1 MLPSRLLWLG
11 ILIGVLGALIGIA
24 LSSPQTD
31 ALAPNP
37 SPPAGVTGGG
47 EGIPPDPR
55 WLDLVRAASA
65 APALRAPATCDFAT
79 CDPATLLPATLLS
92 ATLHVHLT
100 DRTVAG
106 RVPSPAPVTVRVSR
120 GETPLQTMT
129 VQPVPDGDG
138 YLYLA
143 VLPPWGSGTWLYGY
157 CGEPFLPG
165 DVFWAIQG
173 STVLSL
179 TLPPF
184 SVLADPD
191 ADLISGTAPPSDT
204 VALYLYP
211 RADPAGVLTQTATAG
226 PDGAYQASW
235 ADLRPGD
242 TGYAVW
248 NEAPNR
254 AAYLRFVA
262 PLLQVQVD
270 GAEVVGLAP
279 PCTGFYLDVADTAGN
294 HLIRSQPCS
303 GRDGY
308 FHTWLWWAE
317 KAEGLPKL
325 LPGYRVRASAAGQ
338 VFSTTVLPVA
348 AWTDRAGGQVLG
360 EAPAGLPV
368 RVEVAHGPI
377 EGDWE
382 SILHRPPY
390 ASVTVT
396 ATAGGRYTATLPL
409 GPADIGA
416 AFAVGP
422 DGHETFARF
431 AVPYLW
437 MLLGPD
443 RFWYGFRL
451 QGQVDGAN
459 VPITLTL
466 QGTAGLI
473 KDVRL
478 LRSAGNGFF
487 RDLSSQNDPVLETG
501 DVLTVETARGV
512 QAALTLPVLTAR
524 VDPLSDTV
532 SGQAPPGARLTVTIS
547 GGAYGASSSGV
558 PSPNGAG
565 PLGGGEPTPPP
576 PPPPVRVSQ
585 VVTAGADGTYVA
597 DFRGIAD
604 LTHRAAGEVSLTTPE
619 GHAVLRLFRAYDC
632 RPVLTAVAVGGNY
645 LGGVSSRG
653 CPSLTLRLIGP
664 DGAVKAVGYADF
676 SWWDS
681 FGFYFYGSIGCP
693 WSGGCDKSVP
703 TLILPGD
710 RIELASG
717 GAVYTTTVPTL
728 TLEVDREAPALSGW
742 APAGA
747 TLRVEI
753 RDDSAVLRHVL
764 TPTVAPQGRYTVSLA
779 GIYTPTAGDSFTVW
793 WLSGE
798 TGFYVLDVLPYL
810 EAGLFQNSLFGLL
823 HPLIPYTVTPG
834 AVTGYAGPGG
844 EWFVNVGPLFPG
856 DTVTVTTPREDLTL
870 TLPLLTARIDRSA
883 GTVSG
888 QAPPGGLLEVSL
900 VAYPFYLFRQVT
912 ATAAGTYTVSFPEM
926 ATAGGAW
933 GTVRYINPQGHR
945 VFLQFGAR
953 SWSVSLGEP
962 CAEGYADM
970 AGAPFTATLAAP
982 GGFTESI
989 TGTASGY
996 NASFS
1001 ACFSRSIGPGDR
1013 LRLAQASGET
1023 EFVVPRL
1030 TASHDWAAQVLEG
1043 EAPPGGLVEVTFPRG
1058 WLTVRRRTVADST
1071 GRYRLDTRGLDLRV
1085 GDSGVVSVTDAGG
1098 NVTRLAFRVQGY
1110 RVYLP
1115 VVAR

>member
-55 WLDLVRAASA
+55 WLDLVRARSASGVR
-65 APALRAPATCDFAT
+65 LQ
-79 CDPATLLPATLLS
+79 S
-92 ATLHVHLT
+92 ATPSLHVHLT

-165 DVFWAIQG
+165 DVFWAVQG

-226 PDGAYQASW
+226 PDGAYQAPW

-242 TGYAVW
+242 SGLVAW
-248 NEAPNR
+248 NADADR
-254 AAYLRFVA
+254 AAYVRFVA
-262 PLLQVQVD
+262 PFLQVQVNGWEIV
-270 GAEVVGLAP
+270 GAAV
-279 PCTGFYLDVADTAGN
+279 
-294 HLIRSQPCS
+294 PCS
-303 GRDGY
+303 NVWITVTDRVGNFLSNRWAFADAQGS
-308 FHTWLWWAE
+308 FFAWLGEYE
-317 KAEGLPKL
+317 KEILPAQS
-325 LPGYRVRASAAGQ
+325 PGHRVEASAAGQ

-360 EAPAGLPV
+360 EAPAGAPV
-368 RVEVAHGPI
+368 RVEVAHGPL

-382 SILHRPPY
+382 SVLHRLPY

-409 GPADIGA
+409 SPADIGA

-422 DGHETFARF
+422 DGHETFVRF

-466 QGTAGLI
+466 QGTAGFI

-501 DVLTVETARGV
+501 DILTVETARGV

-532 SGQAPPGARLTVTIS
+532 SGEAPPGARLTVTIS

-728 TLEVDREAPALSGW
+728 TIEVDREAPALSGW

-753 RDDSAVLRHVL
+753 RDDAAVLRHVL

-888 QAPPGGLLEVSL
+888 QAPPGGLLEVSF
-900 VAYPFYLFRQVT
+900 VAYPLYLFRQVT

-1058 WLTVRRRTVADST
+1058 WRSVLRRTVADST

>member
-1 MLPSRLLWLG
+1 MPPSRFLWLG
-11 ILIGVLGALIGIA
+11 ILIGVLGALAGIV

-31 ALAPNP
+31 ASAPNP
-37 SPPAGVTGGG
+37 SPPTGVAGGG
-47 EGIPPDPR
+47 EVISPDPR
-55 WLDLVRAASA
+55 WLDLVRARAASGVRLQA
-65 APALRAPATCDFAT
+65 ATP
-79 CDPATLLPATLLS
+79 S
-92 ATLHVHLT
+92 LHVHLT

-120 GETPLQTMT
+120 GETTLHTLT

-138 YLYLA
+138 YLYIA

-165 DVFWAIQG
+165 DVFWAAQG
-173 STVLSL
+173 SAVLSL
-179 TLPPF
+179 TLPSF

-211 RADPAGVLTQTATAG
+211 RADPAGVLSQTTTAG
-226 PDGAYQASW
+226 PDGAYQAPW
-235 ADLRPGD
+235 ADLRSGD

-248 NEAPNR
+248 NQAPDR

-270 GAEVVGLAP
+270 GAEVMGLAP
-279 PCTGFYLDVADTAGN
+279 PCTGFYLDVTDAAGN
-294 HLIRSQPCS
+294 HLIRSQPYS

-308 FHTWLWWAE
+308 FQTWLWWAE
-317 KAEGLPKL
+317 KEEGLPKL
-325 LPGYRVRASAAGQ
+325 LPGYRVQASAAGL
-338 VFSTTVLPVA
+338 VFSTTVLPLA

-368 RVEVAHGPI
+368 RVEVAPGPV
-377 EGDWE
+377 EGYWE
-382 SILHRPPY
+382 SVLWRPPY

-409 GPADIGA
+409 APAAVGA
-416 AFAVGP
+416 AFVLGP
-422 DGHETFARF
+422 DGHETFAGF
-431 AVPYLW
+431 AVPYLRVI
-437 MLLGPD
+437 LGPD
-443 RFWYGFRL
+443 SFWYGFRL

-466 QGTAGLI
+466 QGPAGLI

-478 LRSAGNGFF
+478 LRSAGNGFI

-512 QAALTLPVLTAR
+512 QAALTLPVLTAQ

-532 SGQAPPGARLTVTIS
+532 SGEAPPGARLTVTVS
-547 GGAYGASSSGV
+547 AGACGASSSGV

-576 PPPPVRVSQ
+576 PPPPVRVSL
-585 VVTAGADGTYVA
+585 VITAGADGTYVA

-619 GHAVLRLFRAYDC
+619 GHTVLRLFRAQDC
-632 RPVLTAVAVGGNY
+632 RPVLTTVAVGGNY
-645 LGGVSSRG
+645 LSGVSSQG

-664 DGAVKAVGYADF
+664 DGAVKAVRYADF

-681 FGFYFYGSIGCP
+681 FWFYFYMHTACP
-693 WSGGCDKSVP
+693 WPDGCYSKDVP
-703 TLILPGD
+703 ILILPGD
-710 RIELASG
+710 QIEITSG
-717 GAVYTTTVPTL
+717 GDVYTTTVPTL
-728 TLEVDREAPALSGW
+728 TVEVDRETPALFGW
-742 APAGA
+742 APAGE

-753 RDDSAVLRHVL
+753 RDDFTVLRHVL
-764 TPTVAPQGRYTVSLA
+764 TTTVAPQGRYTVSLA
-779 GIYTPTAGDSFTVW
+779 GIYTPTAGDAFTVW

-798 TGFYVLDVLPYL
+798 TGFYAQDVLPRL
-810 EAGLFQNSLFGLL
+810 EAGLFGSSLFGLL

-834 AVTGYAGPGG
+834 GVTGYAGPGG
-844 EWFVNVGPLFPG
+844 EWFTSVAPLFPG

-883 GTVSG
+883 GTVFG
-888 QAPPGGLLEVSL
+888 QAPPGGPLEVSL
-900 VAYPFYLFRQVT
+900 VAYPFYLSRQVT
-912 ATAAGTYTVSFPEM
+912 ATAAGTYTLSFPEM
-926 ATAGGAW
+926 AAAGGAW
-933 GTVRYINPQGHR
+933 GTVRYTNPQGHR
-945 VFLQFGAR
+945 VFLQFGTR

-962 CAEGYADM
+962 CADGYADM
-970 AGAPFTATLAAP
+970 AGAPFTATLATSI
-982 GGFTESI
+982 GFTESV
-989 TGTASGY
+989 TGTASGS

-1001 ACFSRSIGPGDR
+1001 VCFSRPIGPGDR

-1030 TASHDWAAQVLEG
+1030 TTTHDWAAQVLEG
-1043 EAPPGGLVEVTFPRG
+1043 EAPPGSLVEVTFPRG
-1058 WLTVRRRTVADST
+1058 WQSVRRRTVADST
-1071 GRYRLDTRGLDLRV
+1071 GRYQLDTRSLDLRV
-1085 GDSGVVSVTDAGG
+1085 GQSGYILLTDGNGG
-1098 NVTRLAFRVQGY
+1098 RVRLDFIVRGY
-1110 RVYLP
+1110 SVYLP
-1115 VVAR
+1115 VVLR

>member
-1 MLPSRLLWLG
+1 
-11 ILIGVLGALIGIA
+11 
-24 LSSPQTD
+24 
-31 ALAPNP
+31 
-37 SPPAGVTGGG
+37 
-47 EGIPPDPR
+47 
-55 WLDLVRAASA
+55 
-65 APALRAPATCDFAT
+65 
-79 CDPATLLPATLLS
+79 
-92 ATLHVHLT
+92 
-100 DRTVAG
+100 
-106 RVPSPAPVTVRVSR
+106 
-120 GETPLQTMT
+120 MT

-165 DVFWAIQG
+165 DVFWAVQG

-279 PCTGFYLDVADTAGN
+279 PCTGFYLDVADAAGN

-308 FHTWLWWAE
+308 FQTWLWWAE
-317 KAEGLPKL
+317 KEEGLPKL
-325 LPGYRVRASAAGQ
+325 LPGYRVRASAAGL

-382 SILHRPPY
+382 SVLHRPPY

-466 QGTAGLI
+466 QGTAGFI

-487 RDLSSQNDPVLETG
+487 QDLSSQNDPVLETG
-501 DVLTVETARGV
+501 DILTVETARGV

-532 SGQAPPGARLTVTIS
+532 SGEAPPGARLTVTIS

-619 GHAVLRLFRAYDC
+619 GHAVLRLFRAQDC

-728 TLEVDREAPALSGW
+728 TVEVDREAPALSGW

-764 TPTVAPQGRYTVSLA
+764 TPTVTPQGRYTVSLA

-856 DTVTVTTPREDLTL
+856 DTVTVTTPREELTL

-912 ATAAGTYTVSFPEM
+912 ATAAGTYTVSFPEG
-926 ATAGGAW
+926 ASVAGAW
-933 GTVRYINPQGHR
+933 GTVSYINPQGHR

-1058 WLTVRRRTVADST
+1058 WRSVRRRTVADST

>member
-79 CDPATLLPATLLS
+79 CDHATLLPATLLS

-242 TGYAVW
+242 TGYAAW

-308 FHTWLWWAE
+308 FQTWLWWAE
-317 KAEGLPKL
+317 KEEGLPKL
-325 LPGYRVRASAAGQ
+325 LPGYRVRASAAGL

-390 ASVTVT
+390 ASVIVT

-466 QGTAGLI
+466 QGTAGFI

-501 DVLTVETARGV
+501 DILTVETARGV

-532 SGQAPPGARLTVTIS
+532 SGQAPPGARLTVTVS

-619 GHAVLRLFRAYDC
+619 GHTVVRLFRAYDC

-728 TLEVDREAPALSGW
+728 TVEVDREAPALSGW

-753 RDDSAVLRHVL
+753 RDDSAVLRHVH
-764 TPTVAPQGRYTVSLA
+764 TPTVTPQGRYTVSLA

-870 TLPLLTARIDRSA
+870 TLPLLTARIDQSA

-970 AGAPFTATLAAP
+970 AGAPFTATLAASS
-982 GGFTESI
+982 GFTESV
-989 TGTASGY
+989 TGTASPY

-1001 ACFSRSIGPGDR
+1001 ACFSRPIGPGNR

-1030 TASHDWAAQVLEG
+1030 TATHNWAAQVLEG
-1043 EAPPGGLVEVTFPRG
+1043 EAPPGSLVEVTFPRG
-1058 WLTVRRRTVADST
+1058 WQSVRRRTVADST

>member
-55 WLDLVRAASA
+55 WLDLVRARSASGVR
-65 APALRAPATCDFAT
+65 LQ
-79 CDPATLLPATLLS
+79 S
-92 ATLHVHLT
+92 ATPSLHVHLT

-165 DVFWAIQG
+165 DVFWAVQG

-226 PDGAYQASW
+226 PDGAYQAPW

-242 TGYAVW
+242 SGLVAW
-248 NEAPNR
+248 NADADR
-254 AAYLRFVA
+254 AAYVRFVA
-262 PLLQVQVD
+262 PFLQVQVNGWEIV
-270 GAEVVGLAP
+270 GAAV
-279 PCTGFYLDVADTAGN
+279 
-294 HLIRSQPCS
+294 PCS
-303 GRDGY
+303 NVWITVTDRVGNFLSNRWAFADAQGS
-308 FHTWLWWAE
+308 FFAWLGEYE
-317 KAEGLPKL
+317 KEILPAQS
-325 LPGYRVRASAAGQ
+325 PGHRVEASAAGQ

-382 SILHRPPY
+382 SILQRPPY
-390 ASVTVT
+390 ASVIVT

-466 QGTAGLI
+466 QGPAGLI

-501 DVLTVETARGV
+501 DILTVETARGV
-512 QAALTLPVLTAR
+512 QAALTLPLLTAQ

-532 SGQAPPGARLTVTIS
+532 SGQAPPGARLTVTVS

-717 GAVYTTTVPTL
+717 GTFYTTTVPTL

-742 APAGA
+742 APAA
-747 TLRVEI
+747 ETLRVEI

>member
-1 MLPSRLLWLG
+1 MPPSRLFWLG

-47 EGIPPDPR
+47 EGISPDPR
-55 WLDLVRAASA
+55 WLDLVRARSASGVR
-65 APALRAPATCDFAT
+65 LQ
-79 CDPATLLPATLLS
+79 S
-92 ATLHVHLT
+92 ATPSLHVHLT

-165 DVFWAIQG
+165 DVFWAVQG

-204 VALYLYP
+204 VALYLCP
-211 RADPAGVLTQTATAG
+211 RADPAPVLTQTATAG

-303 GRDGY
+303 GRDGR
-308 FHTWLWWAE
+308 FQTWLWWAE
-317 KAEGLPKL
+317 KEEGLPKL
-325 LPGYRVRASAAGQ
+325 LPGYRVRASAAGL

-466 QGTAGLI
+466 QGTAGFI

-501 DVLTVETARGV
+501 DILTVETARGV

-532 SGQAPPGARLTVTIS
+532 SGEAPPGARLTVTVS

-619 GHAVLRLFRAYDC
+619 GHAVLRLFRAQDC

-728 TLEVDREAPALSGW
+728 TIEVDREAPALSGW

-764 TPTVAPQGRYTVSLA
+764 TPTVTPQGRYTVSLA

-1058 WLTVRRRTVADST
+1058 WRSVRRRTVADST